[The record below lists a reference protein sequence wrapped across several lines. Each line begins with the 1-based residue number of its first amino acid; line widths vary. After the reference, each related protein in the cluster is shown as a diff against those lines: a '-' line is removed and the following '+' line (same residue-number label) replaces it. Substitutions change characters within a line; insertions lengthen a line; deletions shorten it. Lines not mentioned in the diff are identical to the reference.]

1 MRVRSLVSLLLVLG
15 VVAAGCGSSG
25 EDQVE
30 QALADAQAQAD
41 QAVADA
47 LEDAESLQ
55 EGITDQVNEALG
67 DAQDLTEDITSQVED
82 ALADAGADVE
92 DVTDQV
98 NDALADAGLPTTAG
112 DTADG
117 STGDAGTDGGSDPDG
132 TPFAI
137 SDLDA
142 AVNELRGKVA
152 ETFEVLQVQLTLP
165 GWITFQVRDP
175 ANPDNVD
182 QYTWD
187 GTSIGNPEPVR
198 LTGSGSLDDNVFSV
212 AEVTQAGLE
221 AAYLVVEDQ
230 KVEGGEVASLTLS
243 ISPFDGLSWSIPVS
257 GDRESVVVV
266 TTASGELIR
275 VI

>member
-1 MRVRSLVSLLLVLG
+1 MRVRSFASLLLVLG

-55 EGITDQVNEALG
+55 EGITDQVNDALS
-67 DAQDLTEDITSQVED
+67 DAQDLTDDITGQVEDALADAGADVDDITSQVED
-82 ALADAGADVE
+82 ALADAG
-92 DVTDQV
+92 
-98 NDALADAGLPTTAG
+98 LPTTAA
-112 DTADG
+112 DTA
-117 STGDAGTDGGSDPDG
+117 GDAGTDSGTDGGSDPDG

-137 SDLDA
+137 SDLDV

-152 ETFEVLQVQLTLP
+152 ESFELLQVQLTLP

-187 GTSIGNPEPVR
+187 GTSIGNPQPVQ
-198 LTGSGSLDDNVFSV
+198 LTGSGSLDENVFSV

-230 KVEGGEVASLTLS
+230 KVEGGEVASMTLS
-243 ISPFDGLSWSIPVS
+243 LSPFDGLSWSIPVS

-266 TTASGELIR
+266 TTPAGELIR

>member
-1 MRVRSLVSLLLVLG
+1 MRVRSFVSLLLVLG
-15 VVAAGCGSSG
+15 VVATGCGSSG

-112 DTADG
+112 DTAG
-117 STGDAGTDGGSDPDG
+117 GGGTDGGSDPDG

-187 GTSIGNPEPVR
+187 GTGVGNPEPVR